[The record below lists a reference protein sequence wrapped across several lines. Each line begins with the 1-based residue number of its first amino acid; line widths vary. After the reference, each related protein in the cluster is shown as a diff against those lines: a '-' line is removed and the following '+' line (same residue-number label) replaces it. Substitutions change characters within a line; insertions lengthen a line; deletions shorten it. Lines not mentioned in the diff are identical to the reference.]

1 MSAFDASS
9 TLVEE
14 DFPATQANSK
24 PRTRERAELELQV
37 VGLQNRITE
46 LTSELSNVEHERIQ
60 VEESRRRLAEF
71 EMGRGELLSELTRSL
86 GLLGESEQ
94 SSRREAEQLSRSIGD
109 LREALGKVE
118 SLVDIDSRRDEW
130 KLELTRGLTTLENAR
145 MELNSAR
152 IKWPLIHNP
161 ESPAAASP
169 ADVPLMANPLVPQSF
184 GQLCVIGLAVTWP
197 LLLLGLAVF
206 LYLITR

>member
-9 TLVEE
+9 NVVEE
-14 DFPATQANSK
+14 DFPAAKPTSK
-24 PRTRERAELELQV
+24 PRSIERAELDSQV

-46 LTSELSNVEHERIQ
+46 LTSELSNVETERVQ
-60 VEESRRRLAEF
+60 VEESRRRLSEF

-145 MELNSAR
+145 MELNAAR
-152 IKWPLIHNP
+152 IKWPQIHNP
-161 ESPAAASP
+161 EPPAATSL